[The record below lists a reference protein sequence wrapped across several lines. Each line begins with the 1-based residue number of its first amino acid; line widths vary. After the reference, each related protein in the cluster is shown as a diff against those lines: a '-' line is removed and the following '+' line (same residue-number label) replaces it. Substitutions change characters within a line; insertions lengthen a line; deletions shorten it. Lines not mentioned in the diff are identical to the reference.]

1 MCHVYSSNTIAGEG
15 KKKKKVNEPSSGV
28 SVIDKAKRKSISANP
43 QASAA
48 IITFITPTNI
58 PAWSVK
64 TK

>member
-1 MCHVYSSNTIAGEG
+1 MKE
-15 KKKKKVNEPSSGV
+15 KKEKKVNEPSSGV

-48 IITFITPTNI
+48 IITFITPTKI